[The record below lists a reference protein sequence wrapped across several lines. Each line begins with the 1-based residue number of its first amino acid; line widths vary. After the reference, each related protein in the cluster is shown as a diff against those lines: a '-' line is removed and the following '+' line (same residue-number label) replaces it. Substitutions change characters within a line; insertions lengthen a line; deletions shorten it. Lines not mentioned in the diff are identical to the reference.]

1 MQPQWQLHF
10 WQSEEQNGKT
20 RARRELGF
28 REAFTR
34 HFHVLSAQILFHLSS
49 FAPNQHRQT
58 RTHTHTHGYGLYMNG
73 MCHAPLRCGVWKS
86 NSLILQAMKM
96 LASEK
101 NGRDKTGHR
110 LTYNCT
116 LHTRTHT
123 HTRRVRHTHT
133 HTHRQTQH
141 VGITKMNGSDKNVN

>member
-1 MQPQWQLHF
+1 
-10 WQSEEQNGKT
+10 
-20 RARRELGF
+20 
-28 REAFTR
+28 
-34 HFHVLSAQILFHLSS
+34 
-49 FAPNQHRQT
+49 
-58 RTHTHTHGYGLYMNG
+58 
-73 MCHAPLRCGVWKS
+73 
-86 NSLILQAMKM
+86 MKM

-123 HTRRVRHTHT
+123 HTQSKTYT

-141 VGITKMNGSDKNVN
+141 VGITKINGSDKNVN